1 MAISQQDFL
10 QKRALRLRL
19 EQAKLNS
26 KPKAV
31 DYRDHLYILDKR
43 ERIVPFNPNRVQAH
57 YLANRTQRN
66 LILKARQQG
75 ISTLI
80 QADHF
85 VTAITDTALI
95 ATLAHDDQTTQKL
108 RRMAARFYDNLPAGI
123 KPPRGL
129 DNATTTT
136 YPLTQSEVTIVTAGS
151 KNAGRG
157 GTYGRVHG
165 SEVAFWK
172 DAESVMAGIMQ
183 GVPDR
188 GVIDLESTPNGAQ
201 GWFYTRC
208 MEALEGRSDWSLYF
222 YPWWWA
228 DEYRL
233 PLADGEALDYSDIE
247 RQLIKAHGLTAEQVK
262 WRRKKIGELGH
273 LFLQE
278 YPEDPRSCFL
288 RSGLGYMGDIEHAFT
303 APVDATPQAGH
314 EYYAGLDFGQQND
327 FTVCSVIDRTT
338 MQQVALLRVN
348 QVAWAEMRRQ
358 VRELCRSWRV
368 KELKPETNS
377 MGSTNIEALHDE
389 FRVDGLSTA
398 IVPFTTT
405 NATKTAAMAALRESL
420 HSPSGLRLMPTPEQK
435 HEMSGLQ
442 AKQTITGV
450 WQIAAP
456 DGEHDDIPIGNALA
470 LDAIIGGGMITI
482 ERAPSVLRNWRR

>member
-1 MAISQQDFL
+1 M
-10 QKRALRLRL
+10 
-19 EQAKLNS
+19 
-26 KPKAV
+26 
-31 DYRDHLYILDKR
+31 
-43 ERIVPFNPNRVQAH
+43 QAH
-57 YLANRTQRN
+57 YLANRTRRN
-66 LILKARQQG
+66 LILKARQQV
-75 ISTLI
+75 ISTLV

-85 VTAITDTALI
+85 VTAISETALI

-108 RRMAARFYDNLPAGI
+108 RRMAARFYDNLSAAI

-201 GWFYTRC
+201 GWFYEKC
-208 MEALEGRSDWSLYF
+208 MAALEGRSDWTLFF
-222 YPWWWA
+222 YPWWYA
-228 DEYRL
+228 AEYRL
-233 PLADGEALDYSDIE
+233 PLADGESLDYTDIE
-247 RQLIKAHGLTAEQVK
+247 RQLITAHGLDAEQVK
-262 WRRKKIGELGH
+262 WRRKKVDELKH

-303 APVDATPQAGH
+303 APVDATPQEGH
-314 EYYAGLDFGQQND
+314 EYYAGLDFGQQTD
-327 FTVCSVIDRTT
+327 YTVCSVIDKTT
-338 MQQVALLRVN
+338 MRQVALLRVN
-348 QVAWAEMRRQ
+348 QMAWAEMRRQ
-358 VRELCRSWRV
+358 VRELCKRWNV
-368 KELKPETNS
+368 KVLKPETNS
-377 MGSTNIEALHDE
+377 MGSTNIEALRDE
-389 FRVDGLSTA
+389 FRDHGLSTA

-405 NATKTAAMAALRESL
+405 NATKTAIMAALRESL
-420 HSPSGLRLMPTPEQK
+420 HSPRGVRLMPIPEQK

-470 LDAIIGGGMITI
+470 LDAIIGGGVLTI
-482 ERAPSVLRNWRR
+482 DQAPGLLTDWRG

>member
-1 MAISQQDFL
+1 MTSLPPYLNEQAY
-10 QKRALRLRL
+10 RLRL
-19 EQAKLNS
+19 EQAKLRS
-26 KPKAV
+26 TPKTV
-31 DYRDHLYILDKR
+31 DYRDRLYILDKR
-43 ERIVPFNPNRVQAH
+43 ERIVPFKPNRVQAH

-108 RRMAARFYDNLPAGI
+108 RRMAARFYDNLPTGI

-228 DEYRL
+228 NEYQI
-233 PLADGEALDYSDIE
+233 PLENGESLDYTDIE
-247 RQLIKAHGLTAEQVK
+247 RQLIKAHGLTAEQIK
-262 WRRKKIGELGH
+262 WRRKKVDELKH

-278 YPEDPRSCFL
+278 YPEDPRTCFL

-303 APVDATPQAGH
+303 APVDAMPQDGH

-327 FTVCSVIDRTT
+327 FTVCSVIDKTT

-358 VRELCRSWRV
+358 VRELCKRWRV
-368 KELKPETNS
+368 KVLKPETNS
-377 MGSTNIEALHDE
+377 MGSTNIEALQNE
-389 FRVDGLSTA
+389 FYSDGVDTT

-405 NATKTAAMAALRESL
+405 NATKAAAMAALRESL
-420 HSPSGLRLMPTPEQK
+420 HNRPGLRLMPDPTQK
-435 HEMSGLQ
+435 HEMNGLQ

-450 WQIAAP
+450 WQIAAA
-456 DGEHDDIPIGNALA
+456 DNEHDDIGIANMLA
-470 LDAIIGGGMITI
+470 LDAILNGVPDWGYDL
-482 ERAPSVLRNWRR
+482 A

>member
-1 MAISQQDFL
+1 MTSLPNYL
-10 QKRALRLRL
+10 QEQALRYKLDKARALSR
-19 EQAKLNS
+19 S
-26 KPKAV
+26 SAV
-31 DYRDHLYILDKR
+31 NYRDHLYILDKN
-43 ERIVPFNPNRVQAH
+43 ERVIPFAPNAVQRD
-57 YLANRTQRN
+57 YLARRTSRN

-75 ISTLI
+75 ISTII

-85 VTAITDTALI
+85 VTAISETALI

-108 RRMAARFYDNLPAGI
+108 RRMAARFYDNLPAAI
-123 KPPRGL
+123 RPPRGL

-201 GWFYTRC
+201 GWFYEKC
-208 MEALEGRSDWSLYF
+208 MAALEGRGDWSLFF
-222 YPWWWA
+222 YEWWWA
-228 DEYRL
+228 DEYRI
-233 PLADGEALDYSDIE
+233 PLEDGESLDYTDIE
-247 RQLIKAHGLTAEQVK
+247 RQLITTHGLTANQIK
-262 WRRKKIGELGH
+262 WRRKKVDELKH

-288 RSGLGYMGDIEHAFT
+288 RSGLGYMGDIELAFT
-303 APVDATPQAGH
+303 APVDAQPQAGH

-327 FTVCSVIDRTT
+327 FTVCSVIDKTT
-338 MQQVALLRVN
+338 MRQVALLRVN
-348 QVAWAEMRRQ
+348 QLAWADMRRQ
-358 VRELCRSWRV
+358 VRDLCKRWGV
-368 KELKPETNS
+368 KVLKPETNS
-377 MGSTNIEALHDE
+377 MGSTNIEALQNE
-389 FRVDGLSTA
+389 FYADGVRTS

-405 NATKTAAMAALRESL
+405 NATKTAGMATLRESL
-420 HSPSGLRLMPTPEQK
+420 TDARGLRLLPDAVQK

-442 AKQTITGV
+442 AKQTLLGV
-450 WQIAAP
+450 WQIEAP
-456 DGEHDDIPIGNALA
+456 ANEHDDIPIANMLA
-470 LDAIIGGGMITI
+470 LDAILNG
-482 ERAPSVLRNWRR
+482 APDWGYDLT

>member
-1 MAISQQDFL
+1 MMSYALSL
-10 QKRALRLRL
+10 KARAEL
-19 EQAKLNS
+19 ERRRRI
-26 KPKAV
+26 AV
-31 DYRDHLYILDKR
+31 SPNYREHLYILDKQ
-43 ERIVPFNPNRVQAH
+43 EQLIPFAPNRVQAH

-136 YPLTQSEVTIVTAGS
+136 YPATQSEVTIVTAGS

-188 GVIDLESTPNGAQ
+188 GIIDLESTPNGAQ
-201 GWFYTRC
+201 GWFYEKC
-208 MEALEGRSDWSLYF
+208 MAALEGRGDWALWF
-222 YPWWWA
+222 YEWWWA
-228 DEYRL
+228 NEYQL
-233 PLADGEALDYSDIE
+233 PLEDGESLDYSDVE
-247 RQLIKAHGLTAEQVK
+247 RQLIKAHGLTAEQIK
-262 WRRKKIGELGH
+262 WRRKKIDELGH
-273 LFLQE
+273 LFAQE
-278 YPEDPRSCFL
+278 YPEDVRGCFL

-303 APVDATPQAGH
+303 APVDATPQSGH
-314 EYYAGLDFGQQND
+314 EYFAGLDFGQQND
-327 FTVCSVIDRTT
+327 FTVCSVIDKAT

-348 QVAWAEMRRQ
+348 QLSWSEMRRR
-358 VRELCRSWRV
+358 VREVCKYWGV
-368 KELKPETNS
+368 KVLKPETNS
-377 MGSTNIEALHDE
+377 MGSTNIEALQDE
-389 FRVDGLSTA
+389 FRADSVETTIL
-398 IVPFTTT
+398 PFTTT
-405 NATKTAAMAALRESL
+405 NATKTAAMANLRESL
-420 HSPSGLRLMPTPEQK
+420 HDAHGLRLLPDPVQK

-450 WQIAAP
+450 WQISAP
-456 DGEHDDIPIGNALA
+456 DNEHDDIPIANMLA
-470 LDAIIGGGMITI
+470 LDAILNG
-482 ERAPSVLRNWRR
+482 APDWGYDLA

>member
-1 MAISQQDFL
+1 MTSLPNSLEKQAFRYKL
-10 QKRALRLRL
+10 ERAKERSRT
-19 EQAKLNS
+19 Q
-26 KPKAV
+26 AV
-31 DYRDHLYILDKR
+31 DFREHLYILDKR
-43 ERIVPFNPNRVQAH
+43 ERVVPFVPNRVQAH

-108 RRMAARFYDNLPAGI
+108 RRMAARFYDNLPANI

-188 GVIDLESTPNGAQ
+188 GIIDLESTPNGAQ
-201 GWFYTRC
+201 GLFYEKC
-208 MEALEGRSDWSLYF
+208 MAALEGRGDWALWF
-222 YPWWWA
+222 YEWWWA
-228 DEYRL
+228 NEYQL
-233 PLADGEALDYSDIE
+233 PLEDGESLDYTDIE
-247 RQLIKAHGLTAEQVK
+247 RQLIKAHGLTAEQIK
-262 WRRKKIGELGH
+262 WRRKKIDELGH

-314 EYYAGLDFGQQND
+314 EYVAGLDFGQQND
-327 FTVCSVIDRTT
+327 YTVCSVIDKATL
-338 MQQVALLRVN
+338 QQVALLRVR
-348 QVAWAEMRRQ
+348 QLAWSEMRRQ
-358 VRELCRSWRV
+358 VRQLCKAWNVRI
-368 KELKPETNS
+368 LKPETNS
-377 MGSTNIEALHDE
+377 MGTTNIEALRDE
-389 FRVDGLSTA
+389 FSADGLSTA

-405 NATKTAAMAALRESL
+405 NATKTAIMAALRESL
-420 HSPSGLRLMPTPEQK
+420 HSSRGVRLLPISEQK

-456 DGEHDDIPIGNALA
+456 DGEHDDIAIANALA
-470 LDAIIGGGMITI
+470 LDAIIGGGVLTV
-482 ERAPSVLRNWRR
+482 EQAPSILTDWRG

>member
-1 MAISQQDFL
+1 MTSLPNSLEKQAFRYKL
-10 QKRALRLRL
+10 ERAKERSRT
-19 EQAKLNS
+19 Q
-26 KPKAV
+26 AV
-31 DYRDHLYILDKR
+31 DFREHLYILDKR
-43 ERIVPFNPNRVQAH
+43 ERVVPFVPNRVQAH

-108 RRMAARFYDNLPAGI
+108 RRMAARFYDNLPAAI

-188 GVIDLESTPNGAQ
+188 GIIDLESTPNGAQ
-201 GWFYTRC
+201 GWFYEKC
-208 MEALEGRSDWSLYF
+208 MAALEGRGDWALWF
-222 YPWWWA
+222 YEWWWA
-228 DEYRL
+228 NEYQL
-233 PLADGEALDYSDIE
+233 PLEDGEALDYTDIE
-247 RQLIKAHGLTAEQVK
+247 RQLIKAHGLTAEQIK
-262 WRRKKIGELGH
+262 WRRKKIDELGH

-327 FTVCSVIDRTT
+327 FTVCSVIDKTT

-348 QVAWAEMRRQ
+348 QLSWAEMRRR
-358 VRELCRSWRV
+358 VREVCKHWGV
-368 KELKPETNS
+368 KTIVPETNS
-377 MGSTNIEALHDE
+377 MGSTNIEALQDE
-389 FRVDGLSTA
+389 FRADGVTTS

-405 NATKTAAMAALRESL
+405 NASKTTAMANLRESL
-420 HSPSGLRLMPTPEQK
+420 HDAAGLRLLPDPVQK

-442 AKQTITGV
+442 AKQTLTGV
-450 WQIAAP
+450 WQISAP
-456 DGEHDDIPIGNALA
+456 DGEHDDIPIGNMLA
-470 LDAIIGGGMITI
+470 YHAMSAARW
-482 ERAPSVLRNWRR
+482 RAGTW